1 MGNLKGI
8 SYMLACTL
16 LTAFGQYFLKL
27 GVSNI
32 ISINM
37 LIGLSLYGLGA
48 ILMILALKQG
58 DLNALYPI
66 VSLTIVWVSILSFF
80 LLGEELS
87 SHKLLGT
94 GTILFGIFF
103 ITKGGAR

>member
-8 SYMLACTL
+8 IYMLSCTL

-27 GVSNI
+27 GVSDI
-32 ISINM
+32 ISLNM
-37 LIGLSLYGLGA
+37 LIGLSLYGIGA

-66 VSLTIVWVSILSFF
+66 ISLTIVWVSILSYFM
-80 LLGEELS
+80 LGENLS
-87 SHKLLGT
+87 SHKLFGT
-94 GTILFGIFF
+94 GVILFGIFF
-103 ITKGGAR
+103 ITKGGVK